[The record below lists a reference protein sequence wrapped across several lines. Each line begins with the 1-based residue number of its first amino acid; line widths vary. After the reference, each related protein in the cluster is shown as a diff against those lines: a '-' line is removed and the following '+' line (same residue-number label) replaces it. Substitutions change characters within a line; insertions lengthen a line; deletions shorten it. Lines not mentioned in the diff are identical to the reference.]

1 MDNFVFD
8 CIMAACFH
16 CATFLGSH
24 FELLWQDSSVWLCA
38 CGTKLFSFSLGS
50 KDAEELGSIEVEPN
64 KCCC

>member
-38 CGTKLFSFSLGS
+38 CGTKLFFFFPWVRRTRRSWGR
-50 KDAEELGSIEVEPN
+50 
-64 KCCC
+64 